1 MTSRGAYPARDAAP
15 SGAAPSELPLPAPVR
30 RAVALTLAGLW
41 WERLAAAFWAAGTWV
56 LLGLAALALGL
67 VALVPSGALGWVS
80 ALWLLV
86 LAALA
91 LWGWARFR
99 RPSRD
104 QAVLRVDRRL
114 AGRPLSVLGDR
125 MVLGGPDAVALWH
138 AHQAAA
144 RAVAARALPVAP
156 DAALVRR
163 DPFALRLVALTAL
176 AMALIFGGAAPV
188 GQGLGAL
195 AAGWRPSPPAD
206 QPVATG
212 PAWEGWAEP
221 PRHTGRPVIYLNTL
235 DGDALTVPQGTS
247 FNLRLYGQGLSVVQD
262 IGAGDSQAALDAP
275 RYTAQQDGTLTVGGR
290 SFAVTVL
297 PDAPPQ
303 VWLAALA
310 GRRADGRLAQGFSAE
325 DDHGIAS
332 GVATITLDLAA
343 VDRRHGLTPDPE
355 PREALLLDLPLP
367 ATAQRRRVSA
377 TLSAD
382 LSRHPWANLPV
393 RMSLSVRDGIEQAA
407 ETPPTALI
415 LPGRRFF
422 DPLAAGIAE
431 IRRDLLWSRD
441 NAPRSARLLRAM
453 VWRSDRTL
461 PPEAAQAITGA
472 VQLLESGPLS
482 SDARDTLADA
492 LWDTALLIED
502 GGLGDALE
510 RMRQAQERLA
520 QAIRNGASPDE
531 IQKLMDALRQATDD
545 YTRMLAERGDDPA
558 ARFDR
563 SEQQGRQVTGDQI
576 QQMMD
581 EIQRLMNE
589 GRMAEA
595 QELLDQFNQL
605 MDNLQV
611 REGEG
616 GGDSGPAGR
625 SMDRLREALRDQQR
639 LADESLREAQRDP
652 FGAAPGEEGEGEGGD
667 DGGGDD
673 GGAPSLA
680 DRQRD
685 LRAEI
690 GRQQGLLPGGGTPQG
705 DAARDRLDDA
715 GRAMAEA
722 ERALRQGD
730 AAGALENQAEAIE
743 ALREGM
749 RALSDLSRGQQG
761 EDGAPQPGQG
771 GEAGSQG
778 APRADGGEGFARP
791 VPGRDPLGRET
802 SGQGGNVTTGEPLAD
817 TERRAGRAR
826 ELQDEIRRRSSESE
840 RPRAERDYLGRLLDR
855 F

>member
-1 MTSRGAYPARDAAP
+1 M
-15 SGAAPSELPLPAPVR
+15 PLPAPVR
-30 RAVALTLAGLW
+30 RAVGLTLAGLW
-41 WERLAAAFWAAGTWV
+41 WEHIAAGFWPAATWAA
-56 LLGLAALALGL
+56 LGLAALVLGL
-67 VALVPSGALGWVS
+67 VALVPPGALGWGS

-86 LAALA
+86 LAALV
-91 LWGWARFR
+91 LWGWVRFR

-104 QAVLRVDRRL
+104 QAVLLVDRRL
-114 AGRPLSVLGDR
+114 EGRPLSVLGDR
-125 MVLGGPDAVALWH
+125 MVLGGPDAAMLWQ

-144 RAVAARALPVAP
+144 RAAAARARPVAP

-163 DPFALRLVALTAL
+163 DPFALRLVGLTAL
-176 AMALIFGGAAPV
+176 AMALIFGGTAPV

-195 AAGWRPSPPAD
+195 AAGWRPSAPTD
-206 QPVATG
+206 QSVAAG

-235 DGDALTVPQGTS
+235 EGDALTVPQGTS
-247 FNLRLYGQGLSVVQD
+247 FNLRLYGQGLSVAQD
-262 IGAGDSQAALDAP
+262 IGAADPQATPDVP
-275 RYTAQQDGTLTVGGR
+275 RYTAQQDGTLTVDGR
-290 SFAVTVL
+290 SFAVTVQ

-303 VWLAALA
+303 LGLAALA

-325 DDHGIAS
+325 DDHGITAGTAS
-332 GVATITLDLAA
+332 ITLDLPA

-355 PREALLLDLPLP
+355 PREALQLDLPLP
-367 ATAQRRRVSA
+367 ATGQRRRVSA

-393 RMSLSVRDGIEQAA
+393 RMTLSVRDGIEQAA
-407 ETPPTALI
+407 HTPPTALI

-431 IRRDLLWSRD
+431 MRRDLLWSRD
-441 NAPRSARLLRAM
+441 NAARSARLLRAM
-453 VWRSDRTL
+453 VWRSDRPL

-472 VQLLESGPLS
+472 VQALESGPLS
-482 SDARDTLADA
+482 ADVRDALADA
-492 LWDTALLIED
+492 LWDAALLIED

-510 RMRQAQERLA
+510 RMRQAQQRLA
-520 QAIRNGASPDE
+520 EAIRNGASPDE
-531 IQKLMDALRQATDD
+531 IQKLMDALREATDD
-545 YTRMLAERGDDPA
+545 YKRMLAERGEDPS

-563 SEQQGRQVTGDQI
+563 SEQQGRQITGDQI

-605 MDNLQV
+605 MDNLEV

-616 GGDSGPAGR
+616 EGGDSSPQGR
-625 SMDRLREALRDQQR
+625 SMDRLRETLRDQQR
-639 LADESLREAQRDP
+639 LADDVLREAQRDP
-652 FGAAPGEEGEGEGGD
+652 FGEAPGEGEDGGD
-667 DGGGDD
+667 GD
-673 GGAPSLA
+673 APSLA

-690 GRQQGLLPGGGTPQG
+690 GRQQGLLPGRGTDQG
-705 DAARDRLDDA
+705 DAASDRLDDA

-730 AAGALENQAEAIE
+730 AAGALERQAEAIE

-749 RALSDLSRGQQG
+749 RALSDLSRGQPG

-771 GEAGSQG
+771 DEAGSQG
-778 APRADGGEGFARP
+778 TPRADGGEGFARP
-791 VPGRDPLGRET
+791 VPGRDPLGRDT
-802 SGQGGNVTTGEPLAD
+802 GGQGGNVTTGEPLAD
-817 TERRAGRAR
+817 SERRAGRAR
-826 ELQDEIRRRSSESE
+826 ELQDEIRRRSGEGA

>member
-1 MTSRGAYPARDAAP
+1 MTGRGTYPARDAAP
-15 SGAAPSELPLPAPVR
+15 SGAVPSELPLPAPVR
-30 RAVALTLAGLW
+30 RAVLLTLAGLW
-41 WERLAAAFWAAGTWV
+41 WEHLAAGFWAAATWAA
-56 LLGLAALALGL
+56 LGIAALALGL
-67 VALVPSGALGWVS
+67 VALVPPGVLGGVS

-86 LAALA
+86 LVALS

-99 RPSRD
+99 RPTRV

-114 AGRPLSVLGDR
+114 PGRPLSVLGDR
-125 MVLGGPDAVALWH
+125 MALGGPGAEALWQ

-144 RAVAARALPVAP
+144 RAAAARARPVAP

-163 DPFALRLVALTAL
+163 DPLALRLVGLTAL
-176 AMALIFGGAAPV
+176 AMALIFGGPASV

-195 AAGWRPSPPAD
+195 AAGWRPQPPAAD
-206 QPVATG
+206 RPVATG

-235 DGDALTVPQGTS
+235 QEDALTVPQGTV
-247 FNLRLYGQGLSVVQD
+247 FNLRLYGQGLSVTQD
-262 IGAGDSQAALDAP
+262 LGPADTQATPEAP
-275 RYTAQQDGTLTVGGR
+275 RYTAQQDGMLTVGGR

-297 PDAPPQ
+297 PDAPPR
-303 VWLAALA
+303 VWLSALA

-325 DDHGIAS
+325 DDNGITA
-332 GVATITLDLAA
+332 GTATITLDLPE
-343 VDRRHGLTPDPE
+343 VDRRHGLAPDPE

-367 ATAQRRRVSA
+367 ATGQRRRIGA
-377 TLSAD
+377 TLVAD

-393 RMSLSVRDGIEQAA
+393 RMTLTVRDGIGQAA
-407 ETPPTALI
+407 ETPATALI

-431 IRRDLLWSRD
+431 MRRDLLWSRA
-441 NAPRSARLLRAM
+441 NAARSARLLRAM
-453 VWRSDRTL
+453 VWHSDRAL
-461 PPEAAQAITGA
+461 PPKAAQAISGA
-472 VQLLESGPLS
+472 VQALESGPLS
-482 SDARDTLADA
+482 TDARDSVADT
-492 LWDTALLIED
+492 LWDAALLIED

-531 IQKLMDALRQATDD
+531 IQKLMDALRAATDD
-545 YTRMLAERGDDPA
+545 YTQMLAERGEDPA

-563 SEQQGRQVTGDQI
+563 SEQQGRQITGDQI

-595 QELLDQFNQL
+595 QELLDQFNQM

-616 GGDSGPAGR
+616 EGGGSSSPGGR
-625 SMDRLREALRDQQR
+625 SMERLRETLRDQQH
-639 LADESLREAQRDP
+639 LADEALREAQRDP
-652 FGAAPGEEGEGEGGD
+652 FGGNRDPGD
-667 DGGGDD
+667 DQ
-673 GGAPSLA
+673 GAALA

-690 GRQQGLLPGGGTPQG
+690 GRQQGLLPGRGTRQG

-722 ERALRQGD
+722 ERALREGD
-730 AAGALENQAEAIE
+730 AAGALESQAEAIE
-743 ALREGM
+743 AMREGM
-749 RALSDLSRGQQG
+749 RALSDLSRGEQKQQDDG
-761 EDGAPQPGQG
+761 GAPQPGQG
-771 GEAGSQG
+771 AAPGQQGS
-778 APRADGGEGFARP
+778 PRAGGGEGFAP
-791 VPGRDPLGRET
+791 LSPGRDPLGRET
-802 SGQGGNVTTGEPLAD
+802 GGQGGNIATGEPLAD
-817 TERRAGRAR
+817 TERRADRAR
-826 ELQDEIRRRSSESE
+826 ELQDEIRRRSGERD
-840 RPRAERDYLGRLLDR
+840 RPRNERDYLGRLLDR

>member
-1 MTSRGAYPARDAAP
+1 MTGRGAYPARDAAP

-41 WERLAAAFWAAGTWV
+41 WERLAAAFWAAATWV

-67 VALVPSGALGWVS
+67 VALVPPGALGWAS

-99 RPSRD
+99 RPSRHD
-104 QAVLRVDRRL
+104 AALRVDRRL

-125 MVLGGPDAVALWH
+125 MALGGPDAAVLWQ

-144 RAVAARALPVAP
+144 RAAAARARPVAP

-195 AAGWRPSPPAD
+195 AAGWRPSPPTD

-221 PRHTGRPVIYLNTL
+221 PHHTGRPVIYLNTL
-235 DGDALTVPQGTS
+235 EADALTVPQGTS
-247 FNLRLYGQGLSVVQD
+247 FNLRLYGQGLSVVQN
-262 IGAGDSQAALDAP
+262 IGPVDPQAASDAP
-275 RYTAQQDGTLTVGGR
+275 RYTAQRDGTLSVGGR

-325 DDHGIAS
+325 DDHGIAAGS
-332 GVATITLDLAA
+332 ATITLDLAA

-355 PREALLLDLPLP
+355 PREALQLDLPLP
-367 ATAQRRRVSA
+367 ASGQRRRVSA

-393 RMSLSVRDGIEQAA
+393 RMTLSVHDGIEQTA
-407 ETPPTALI
+407 ETPSTALI

-422 DPLAAGIAE
+422 DPLAAGVAE
-431 IRRDLLWSRD
+431 MRRDLLWSRD

-472 VQLLESGPLS
+472 VQALESGPLS

-492 LWDTALLIED
+492 LWDAALLIED

-520 QAIRNGASPDE
+520 EAIRNGASPDE

-545 YTRMLAERGDDPA
+545 YTRMLAERGEDPS

-563 SEQQGRQVTGDQI
+563 SEQQGRQITGDQI

-595 QELLDQFNQL
+595 QELLDQFNQM

-616 GGDSGPAGR
+616 GGSSSPGGR
-625 SMDRLREALRDQQR
+625 SMDQLRKTLRDQQR
-639 LADESLREAQRDP
+639 LADDVLREAQRDP
-652 FGAAPGEEGEGEGGD
+652 FGEAPGEGEGEGEEGD
-667 DGGGDD
+667 Q
-673 GGAPSLA
+673 PSLA

-690 GRQQGLLPGGGTPQG
+690 GRQQGLLPGRGTDQG
-705 DAARDRLDDA
+705 DAASDRLDDA
-715 GRAMAEA
+715 GRAMADA
-722 ERALRQGD
+722 ERALREGD
-730 AAGALENQAEAIE
+730 AAGALERQAEAIE
-743 ALREGM
+743 SLREGM
-749 RALSDLSRGQQG
+749 RALSDLSRGEQGQQG
-761 EDGAPQPGQG
+761 EGGTPQPGQG
-771 GEAGSQG
+771 DTPGPQGS
-778 APRADGGEGFARP
+778 PRAGGGEGFAP
-791 VPGRDPLGRET
+791 FAPGRDPLGRET
-802 SGQGGNVTTGEPLAD
+802 AGQGGNIATGEPLAD

-826 ELQDEIRRRSSESE
+826 ELQDEIRRRSGESE
-840 RPRAERDYLGRLLDR
+840 RPRTERDYLGRLLER